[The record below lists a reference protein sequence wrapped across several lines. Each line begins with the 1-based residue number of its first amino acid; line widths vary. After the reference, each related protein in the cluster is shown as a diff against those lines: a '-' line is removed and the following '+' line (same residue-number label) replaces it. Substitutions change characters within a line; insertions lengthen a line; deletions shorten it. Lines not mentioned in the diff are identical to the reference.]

1 MRAKLKTYLR
11 YTSWPIIAAMLALM
25 TIGVLAIRISQQA
38 DPGLSERASRQA
50 AYAAAALA
58 AFLLAVVIPYQRV
71 GRSAYVLF
79 VITLLLLVA
88 VFFTRP
94 IKGATRWFNLG
105 ITNIQP
111 SEIAKLTYILM
122 LAWYLRYGDHYRRLG
137 GLIVPFALAFV
148 MMGLILY
155 EPDLGTSLL
164 FLPTLYFML
173 FMAGAK
179 LRHLLPIIA
188 LGLLV
193 IFLPVPRAVDAQR
206 FAEQLQA
213 GRFST
218 KQFGP
223 LKFYSVDASLKWRDR
238 PRTPIAY
245 CRVSLGGGGAYDIQP
260 LCLRALMKGHQ
271 TARIEG
277 WLRQDDPRVAANEG
291 FQLRWSLITLATGR
305 WGGRR
310 GESKYADLLP
320 LALNRLPEDQT
331 DFIFSVIGGRWGFAG
346 CLVVL
351 AMYAVIFVFGIEIA
365 TITHDPFG
373 RLLAVGVLGLLL
385 SQICINVGMSMG
397 LMPITG
403 MTLPLVSYGGSS
415 LVVNCAALGLLINV
429 GQRRP
434 MLLSPRP
441 FEHGAKRQKPTNIE
455 STGVAAKRS
464 TENHPGE
471 IQ

>member
-1 MRAKLKTYLR
+1 MQATLKRYLR

-25 TIGVLAIRISQQA
+25 TIGVLAIGVSQQA
-38 DPGLSERASRQA
+38 DPNLSGRPARQA
-50 AYAAAALA
+50 AYAVAALV
-58 AFLLAVVIPYQRV
+58 AFLVALVVPYQRV

-79 VITLLLLVA
+79 IITLLLLVA
-88 VFFTRP
+88 VLFTRP

-105 ITNIQP
+105 ITNVQP
-111 SEIAKLTYILM
+111 SEISKLTYILM
-122 LAWYLRYGDHYRRLG
+122 LAWYLRFGDHYRRLR
-137 GLIVPFALAFV
+137 GLVVPFALAFV
-148 MMGLILY
+148 SMGLILY

-179 LRHLLPIIA
+179 LKHLLPIVA
-188 LGLLV
+188 LGLLLV
-193 IFLPVPRAVDAQR
+193 FLPVPRAVDAQR

-213 GRFST
+213 GRFNT

-238 PRTPIAY
+238 PKTPIAY
-245 CRVSLGGGGAYDIQP
+245 CRASFGGGKVYDIQP

-291 FQLRWSLITLATGR
+291 FQLRWSLITLAAGR
-305 WGGRR
+305 WGGRG

-331 DFIFSVIGGRWGFAG
+331 DFIFSVIGGRWGFVG

-365 TITHDPFG
+365 TTTYDPFG
-373 RLLAVGVLGLLL
+373 RLLTVGALGLLL
-385 SQICINVGMSMG
+385 SQICINIGMSMG

-415 LVVNCAALGLLINV
+415 LVVNCVALGLLVNV

-434 MLLSPRP
+434 ILLSPHP
-441 FEHGAKRQKPTNIE
+441 FEHGLKRQKPTNIE
-455 STGVAAKRS
+455 STGIGVR
-464 TENHPGE
+464 EPPGRG
-471 IQ
+471 QS